1 MKHPVRQIVE
11 KGAKSA
17 VNVRRLAA
25 GMAMGSDQPGAAVQA
40 NRFVRVAIRRLALSG
55 FTLSGFGS
63 ARQQR
68 GLDKVTKN
76 FAATAHQPCS
86 LRATLFMVLSAAPG
100 QGTNDTVLWDMT
112 MKRLIVPALALLAM
126 PSALLAARGDMSL
139 AVFIPKA
146 EALQAQ
152 GPLALFSPELEVLKA
167 EGKAAGEAYRARL
180 IKERSQGRPSS
191 CPPEN
196 AQIVPEELLGF
207 LKKYPVSGRPRISIR
222 QGVADYFIRKY
233 PCTRR

>member
-1 MKHPVRQIVE
+1 
-11 KGAKSA
+11 
-17 VNVRRLAA
+17 
-25 GMAMGSDQPGAAVQA
+25 
-40 NRFVRVAIRRLALSG
+40 
-55 FTLSGFGS
+55 
-63 ARQQR
+63 
-68 GLDKVTKN
+68 
-76 FAATAHQPCS
+76 
-86 LRATLFMVLSAAPG
+86 
-100 QGTNDTVLWDMT
+100 

-167 EGKAAGEAYRARL
+167 EGGAAGQAYKARL
-180 IKERSQGRPSS
+180 IKERAAEHPSS
-191 CPPEN
+191 CPPDN

-207 LKKYPVSGRPRISIR
+207 LKKYPANMRARVTVK

-233 PCTRR
+233 PCKRR